1 MEKTFTFRRFGVMLI
16 LVAVL
21 LGIFLCGC
29 AGEPEPAWVS
39 QPEVLRAPLTGMMDA
54 VCAGDYT
61 AASALMQGQP
71 DLGMQC
77 PEDELGKLY
86 WDAFVGSISYEL
98 VGECYAT
105 DTGAAQK
112 IRITYLDL
120 SASAESVPQ
129 RASTLLEQRV
139 AEAETMAE
147 IYDESLNYR
156 TELVEEAALTAAGA
170 VLEEDAKI
178 MVVELA
184 VEFVCEGDRWLIVPA
199 EHLLQTITG
208 GFDTFLPA
216 QEAKIAQAVEALEKV
231 FWLDDLDV
239 VAPKPDAEKFGTTD
253 DPKSLQW
260 LVDAAQELLDGQE
273 LFFST
278 DVELWEGS
286 QITYY
291 LDDTILSITWQQA
304 IDGAIYTFNEVKIAH
319 GSQFRRYIADD
330 TYRTRNE
337 YYGTEMSELV
347 NAVTGANGDF
357 YNYKFRSYGTVVYKG
372 EVFRANPAVD
382 VCFVDDKG
390 EMILLTREEIAALES
405 MEDFVAQNNVR
416 FSIAF
421 GPIMVRDGQNMVP
434 KGYYVVGEI
443 RGKYPRACLGSLGQ
457 LHYLTVTA
465 GQTGNYRNM
474 PTVSELADRMISYGC
489 DKAYSLDG
497 GQTGMIFTNNQA
509 QSVLNYRYQR
519 KVSDIFYF
527 ATAIPNNEE

>member
-1 MEKTFTFRRFGVMLI
+1 MEKSFTFRRFGVMLVLI
-16 LVAVL
+16 SAL
-21 LGIFLCGC
+21 LGICLCGC
-29 AGEPEPAWVS
+29 AGKAEPVWVS
-39 QPEVLRAPLTGMMDA
+39 QPEVLRTPLTSMMDA
-54 VCAGDYT
+54 VCAGDYAG
-61 AASALMQGQP
+61 AAAFMQGQP

-98 VGECYAT
+98 LGECYAT

-120 SASAESVPQ
+120 VPTGESVPQ
-129 RASTLLEQRV
+129 SVSTLLQQRV
-139 AEAETMAE
+139 AEAATVEE

-156 TELVEEAALTAAGA
+156 AELVEEAALTAAKA
-170 VLEEDAKI
+170 ALEENAKTL
-178 MVVELA
+178 VVELA
-184 VEFVCEGDRWLIVPA
+184 VEFVQEGDRWLIVPG
-199 EHLLQTITG
+199 EHLTQTITG
-208 GFDTFLPA
+208 GFDTFLSA
-216 QEAKIAQAVEALEKV
+216 QQEQVDQAVASLDKV
-231 FWLDDLDV
+231 FWLDDMDV
-239 VAPKPDAEKFGTTD
+239 VAPKPDVAKFGTTD
-253 DPKSLQW
+253 DPASLQW
-260 LVDAAQELLDGQE
+260 LVDGAQELLDGQQ
-273 LFFST
+273 LLFST

-291 LDDTILSITWQQA
+291 LDNTILSITWQQA

-337 YYGTEMSELV
+337 YYGTEMSTLV

-405 MEDFVAQNNVR
+405 MEDFVAQNNIR

-421 GPIMVRDGQNMVP
+421 GPIMVRDGQNAVP
-434 KGYYVVGEI
+434 SGYYVVGEI

-465 GQTGNYRNM
+465 GQTGSYRNM

-497 GQTGMIFTNNQA
+497 GQTGMIFTNNQV

>member
-1 MEKTFTFRRFGVMLI
+1 MCRG
-16 LVAVL
+16 
-21 LGIFLCGC
+21 
-29 AGEPEPAWVS
+29 
-39 QPEVLRAPLTGMMDA
+39 
-54 VCAGDYT
+54 
-61 AASALMQGQP
+61 
-71 DLGMQC
+71 
-77 PEDELGKLY
+77 
-86 WDAFVGSISYEL
+86 
-98 VGECYAT
+98 
-105 DTGAAQK
+105 
-112 IRITYLDL
+112 
-120 SASAESVPQ
+120 
-129 RASTLLEQRV
+129 
-139 AEAETMAE
+139 
-147 IYDESLNYR
+147 
-156 TELVEEAALTAAGA
+156 
-170 VLEEDAKI
+170 
-178 MVVELA
+178 
-184 VEFVCEGDRWLIVPA
+184 
-199 EHLLQTITG
+199 EHLTQTITG

-216 QEAKIAQAVEALEKV
+216 QQEQVDQAVASLDKV
-231 FWLDDLDV
+231 FWLDDMNV
-239 VAPKPDAEKFGTTD
+239 VAPKPDAAKFGTTD
-253 DPKSLQW
+253 DPASLQW
-260 LVDAAQELLDGQE
+260 LVDGAQELLDGQQ
-273 LFFST
+273 LLFST

-337 YYGTEMSELV
+337 YYGTEMSTLV
-347 NAVTGANGDF
+347 NAVTGANGDY

-405 MEDFVAQNNVR
+405 MEDFVAQNNIR

-421 GPIMVRDGQNMVP
+421 GPIMVRDGQNAVP
-434 KGYYVVGEI
+434 SGYYVVGEI

-465 GQTGNYRNM
+465 GQTGSYRNM

-497 GQTGMIFTNNQA
+497 GQTGMIFTNNQV

>member
-1 MEKTFTFRRFGVMLI
+1 MKTIFSFRRLGVLLLLI
-16 LVAVL
+16 SLL
-21 LGIFLCGC
+21 LGICLCGC
-29 AGEPEPAWVS
+29 AGLTKPAWAS

-54 VCAGDYT
+54 VCAGDYAG
-61 AASALMQGQP
+61 AAAFIQGQP

-77 PEDELGKLY
+77 PEDELGRVY
-86 WDAFVGSISYEL
+86 WNAFVDSISYEL

-105 DTGAAQK
+105 NTGAAHK
-112 IRITYLDL
+112 IRVTYLDL
-120 SASAESVPQ
+120 SVAGESVPQ
-129 RASTLLEQRV
+129 RVSTLLQQRV
-139 AEAETMAE
+139 EEAETVAE
-147 IYDESLNYR
+147 IYNAELNYR
-156 TELVEEAALTAAGA
+156 DDLVEECLLAAAEAAL
-170 VLEEDAKI
+170 EEEAKT
-178 MVVELA
+178 VTVELA
-184 VEFVCEGDRWLIVPA
+184 VEFISEGDRWLILA
-199 EHLLQTITG
+199 REDLLQTITG
-208 GFDTFLPA
+208 GFNAFVTE
-216 QEAKIAQAVEALEKV
+216 QEAQIGQAVEELDKV
-231 FWLDDLDV
+231 FWLDDMDV
-239 VAPKPDAEKFGTTD
+239 VAPAPDQEKFGTTN

-278 DVELWEGS
+278 DVELWEDS

-291 LDDTILSITWQQA
+291 LDDTILSITWQQD
-304 IDGAIYTFNEVKIAH
+304 IDGAIYTFNEVKVAH

-337 YYGTEMSELV
+337 YYGTDMSALV
-347 NAVTGANGDF
+347 NAVTGANGDY

-372 EVFRANPAVD
+372 QVFRENPAVD

-390 EMILLTREEIAALES
+390 EMILLTREEITALES
-405 MEDFVAQNNVR
+405 MEDFVAQNNIR

-434 KGYYVVGEI
+434 TGYYVVGEI

-465 GQTGNYRNM
+465 GQIGSFRNM
-474 PTVSELADRMISYGC
+474 PTVSQLADRMISFGC

-497 GQTGMIFTNNQA
+497 GQTGMIFTNHQV

-519 KVSDIFYF
+519 KVSDIIYF
-527 ATAIPNNEE
+527 ATAIPNYED